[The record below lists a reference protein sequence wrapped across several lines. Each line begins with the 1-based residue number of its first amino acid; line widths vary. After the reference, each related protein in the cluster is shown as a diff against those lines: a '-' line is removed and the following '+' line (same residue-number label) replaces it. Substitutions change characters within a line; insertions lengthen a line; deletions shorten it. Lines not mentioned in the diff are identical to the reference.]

1 VSRRISSIL
10 FICTGN
16 IFRSMVA
23 EHALKAYLGE
33 HSGYLV
39 GSAGIDASPQTVH
52 PFLRGLLLAR
62 GVDVTAHI
70 QRRLTQTLLDETAL
84 PVAMSLDHRDIIR
97 QRFGREVRLFNEV
110 SYGRESAILD
120 LHEVLPDWRESPDAA
135 KAYVTDIVE
144 YIWGAIPSLVERIPR
159 YMAR

>member
-1 VSRRISSIL
+1 MSSIL

-33 HSGYLV
+33 HSCYLV
-39 GSAGIDASPQTVH
+39 GSAGIEASPQTIH
-52 PFLRGLLLAR
+52 PFVRGLLLAK
-62 GVDVTAHI
+62 GVDVTAHV

-84 PVAMSLDHRDIIR
+84 PVTMSLDHRDIIR
-97 QRFGREVRLFNEV
+97 RRFGREIRLFNEI
-110 SYGRESAILD
+110 SYGRESGILD
-120 LHEVLPDWRESPDAA
+120 LHEALPQWQESPDAA
-135 KAYVTDIVE
+135 KAYVTNIVG
-144 YIWGAIPSLVERIPR
+144 YIWAAIPSLVERISR